1 MPARNFSP
9 RARLTVIFIGLL
21 IICCAL
27 VALGYVFWPL
37 PDSEFQATLPATL
50 LTPP

>member
-1 MPARNFSP
+1 MPAKKHSP
-9 RARLTVIFIGLL
+9 RLRLTMIIIGAL

-37 PDSEFQATLPATL
+37 PDTELQVTLPATL